1 MNPLIAAFGLFG
13 PRPTPPVLFWV
24 VIGFAAIFAA
34 FCIIFLVTCLWER
47 QYLSGDVEPTSEPF
61 PYKPSPYWTETCAA
75 ARAAGLQHAGDFATS
90 ANTSHVKGLMSLFFS
105 QDRSILVS
113 VSSGSTAGAKL
124 KKTVLWTRLGSGR
137 VLESTDN
144 PGIQDLSGVIER
156 AVLLNAGVGELLS
169 FHVQRILQ
177 SNATALA
184 FNPNAALQEYERT
197 YLDRGA
203 RWVLQGLAYWVD
215 PQQTS
220 IRMTFRGAL
229 EQLKQ
234 LFKQTSKLSEQQHRS
249 HIRRADSRRI
259 PG

>member
-1 MNPLIAAFGLFG
+1 
-13 PRPTPPVLFWV
+13 
-24 VIGFAAIFAA
+24 
-34 FCIIFLVTCLWER
+34 
-47 QYLSGDVEPTSEPF
+47 
-61 PYKPSPYWTETCAA
+61 
-75 ARAAGLQHAGDFATS
+75 
-90 ANTSHVKGLMSLFFS
+90 
-105 QDRSILVS
+105 
-113 VSSGSTAGAKL
+113 L
-124 KKTVLWTRLGSGR
+124 KKTILWTRLGSGR

-184 FNPNAALQEYERT
+184 FTPNAALQEYERI
-197 YLDRGA
+197 YLDRGG

-220 IRMTFRGAL
+220 VRMTFRGAL

-234 LFKQTSKLSEQQHRS
+234 LFKQTSKLNEQQHRS
-249 HIRRADSRRI
+249 HIRRAGSRRI